1 MLADLPVTRAAT
13 RHSATVAF
21 VSYDLAV
28 WVGARPKSDFEA
40 SSVYE
45 QMMERMEVGEPEV
58 EPSPA
63 IRAYVE
69 ALLRRWPDI
78 TDDADED
85 SPWADGPLMANA
97 VGDAIYFSMVWSR
110 AQEASAFASR
120 LAEEHGLVCYDPQSE
135 TLRPHKTS
143 ATTRRSWFRRH

>member
-1 MLADLPVTRAAT
+1 VTAGAKAT
-13 RHSATVAF
+13 TGTSATVAF

-28 WVGARPKSDFEA
+28 WVGARPRSDADA
-40 SSVYE
+40 SSVYK
-45 QMMERMEVGEPEV
+45 QMMERMDGGESEV

-69 ALLRRWPDI
+69 ALLQRWPDI
-78 TDDADED
+78 TDDAAED

-110 AQEASAFASR
+110 AEEASAFASR
-120 LAEEHGLVCYDPQSE
+120 LADEHGLVCYDPQSE
-135 TLRPHKTS
+135 SLRPHQTS
-143 ATTRRSWFRRH
+143 ATPRRSWFRRHRP

>member
-1 MLADLPVTRAAT
+1 MTGRLRGTSV
-13 RHSATVAF
+13 TVAF

-28 WVGARPKSDFEA
+28 WVGAPQQSDADA

-45 QMMERMEVGEPEV
+45 QMMERMEAGEPEV

-69 ALLRRWPDI
+69 ALLQRWPDI

-97 VGDAIYFSMVWSR
+97 VGDTIYFSMVWSR
-110 AQEASAFASR
+110 AEEASAFASR

-135 TLRPHKTS
+135 TLRPHQTS

>member
-1 MLADLPVTRAAT
+1 M
-13 RHSATVAF
+13 
-21 VSYDLAV
+21 SYDLAV
-28 WVGARPKSDFEA
+28 WVGARPRSDADA
-40 SSVYE
+40 SSLYE
-45 QMMERMEVGEPEV
+45 QLMERMEVGEPDV

-69 ALLRRWPDI
+69 ALLQRWPDI
-78 TDDADED
+78 TDDAGED

-110 AQEASAFASR
+110 AEEASAFAAR

-135 TLRPHKTS
+135 TLRPHQTS
-143 ATTRRSWFRRH
+143 ATPRRSWFRRHRP

>member
-1 MLADLPVTRAAT
+1 MTGRLRGTSV
-13 RHSATVAF
+13 TVAF

-28 WVGARPKSDFEA
+28 WVGAPPRSDADA

-45 QMMERMEVGEPEV
+45 QMMERMEAGEPEV

-69 ALLRRWPDI
+69 ALLQRWPDI
-78 TDDADED
+78 TDDADEG

-97 VGDAIYFSMVWSR
+97 VGDTIYFSMVWSR
-110 AQEASAFASR
+110 AEEASAFVSR

-135 TLRPHKTS
+135 TLRPFQTS
-143 ATTRRSWFRRH
+143 ATSRRSWFRRH

>member
-1 MLADLPVTRAAT
+1 
-13 RHSATVAF
+13 
-21 VSYDLAV
+21 
-28 WVGARPKSDFEA
+28 
-40 SSVYE
+40 
-45 QMMERMEVGEPEV
+45 MERMEVGEPDV

-97 VGDAIYFSMVWSR
+97 AGDAIYFSMVWSR
-110 AQEASAFASR
+110 AEEASAFASR

-135 TLRPHKTS
+135 TLRPHQTS
-143 ATTRRSWFRRH
+143 ATSRRTWFRRHRA